1 MAAAGSD
8 SPRLLLIAARRRWV
22 LRAGFAALLAVL
34 AVSAFLA
41 YDIQRRLSNDT
52 ATIYRDHIQQ
62 DEALQ
67 RLRRTV
73 WQSSVVVRDFLL
85 NPAPDREAA
94 FRKLNQGFEQ
104 ESESA
109 VSDLALHPIP
119 GHDSNRLKIKLA
131 DFWITVAAVPDVT
144 TGLDRE
150 STYRYVQNEI
160 APRRVALSELL
171 REVTA
176 LSRSSLAEG
185 DQRLNQSWQSAS
197 RRLGLLIGV
206 ALVAGIVSAFLSL
219 RQLGKL
225 ESRMLAQYQ
234 EVERTKSELQAL
246 SGQLMALQ
254 EAERARLSRELHD
267 EIGQALATIRLEL
280 ARIESSGEGAHPDRR
295 RLERARA
302 LVDSTV
308 KTVRN
313 ISLMLRPS
321 LLDDLGLVAALQWL
335 SEDFSRRTG
344 IPCRVTDASVSESLA
359 EDHLTCAYRVVQEA
373 LHNVEKHASASRV
386 EIRIEQSGDTLAILV
401 EDDGRGID
409 PAGLIAGP
417 QLGILGMRERLAA
430 LGGGFSISPGTRR
443 GTRIEAW
450 LPVAAK
456 APAPETVEA

>member
-1 MAAAGSD
+1 MVQAGSD
-8 SPRLLLIAARRRWV
+8 SPRLSLIAARRMWV

-41 YDIQRRLSNDT
+41 YDIQRRLSRDT
-52 ATIYRDHIQQ
+52 ATIYHDHIQQ
-62 DEALQ
+62 DEAIQ

-85 NPAPDREAA
+85 NPEPNREVA
-94 FRKLNQGFEQ
+94 FRKLNAGFEQ

-109 VSDLALHPIP
+109 VRDLALHPIP
-119 GHDSNRLKIKLA
+119 GYDSARLEAKLG
-131 DFWITVAAVPDVT
+131 DFWKTVAAVPEVMR
-144 TGLDRE
+144 GLDRAA
-150 STYRYVQNEI
+150 TFRYVQSEI
-160 APRRVALSELL
+160 APRRVALSDLL

-185 DQRLNQSWQSAS
+185 DVRLNQSWQSAS
-197 RRLGLLIGV
+197 GRLGLLIGV
-206 ALVAGIVSAFLSL
+206 ALIAGFVSAVLSL

-225 ESRMLAQYQ
+225 ESRMMAQYH

-254 EAERARLSRELHD
+254 EAERAKLSRELHD

-280 ARIESSGEGAHPDRR
+280 ARIDAGGGTQERG

-344 IPCRVTDASVSESLA
+344 IPCSVIDRDVSETLP
-359 EDHLTCAYRVVQEA
+359 EEHLTCAYRVVQEA
-373 LHNVEKHASASRV
+373 LHNVEKHAGAFRV
-386 EIRIEQSGDTLAILV
+386 EVSIEQRGEELRIAV
-401 EDDGRGID
+401 EDDGRGVD
-409 PAGLIAGP
+409 PAELIAGP
-417 QLGILGMRERLAA
+417 QLGILGMRERVAG
-430 LGGGFSISPGTRR
+430 LGGGFSIGPRAVR
-443 GTRIEAW
+443 GTHVEAR
-450 LPVAAK
+450 LPV
-456 APAPETVEA
+456 PASLPARAVVEV